1 MAKLV
6 AELDHY
12 FKGKPVKFSVPL
24 DPPRGTSFERKVWD
38 QLTAIPYG
46 QTRSYSQI
54 AAAIDKP
61 RAARAVGNANGK
73 NSIPILIPCH
83 RVVKADGG
91 LGGYSS
97 GIPIKKAL
105 LELEGVRF

>member
-1 MAKLV
+1 METLV
-6 AELDHY
+6 AELDRY
-12 FKGKPVKFSVPL
+12 FKGKPVNFSVPL
-24 DPPRGTSFERKVWD
+24 DPVRGTSFERKVWD

-54 AAAIDKP
+54 AAAVGKP

-73 NSIPILIPCH
+73 NSIPIIIPCH
-83 RVVKADGG
+83 RVVKADGA

-97 GIPIKKAL
+97 GIQIKKAL
-105 LELEGVRF
+105 LELEGVHV